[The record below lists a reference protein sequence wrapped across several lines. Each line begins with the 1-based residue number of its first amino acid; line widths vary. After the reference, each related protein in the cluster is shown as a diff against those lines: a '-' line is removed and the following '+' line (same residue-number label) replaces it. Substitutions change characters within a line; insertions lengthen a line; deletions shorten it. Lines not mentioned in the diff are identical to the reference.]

1 MYPAFAKQAT
11 DMVQSNRFPSTPAYP
26 ILQVLQD
33 GKCHDRIRF
42 SKVVLSSI
50 SGFPVVVFAGL
61 GGVGWGGV
69 FDDGEVARHGIL
81 LIGRSGSLDGK
92 LDRREH

>member
-1 MYPAFAKQAT
+1 M
-11 DMVQSNRFPSTPAYP
+11 
-26 ILQVLQD
+26 
-33 GKCHDRIRF
+33 
-42 SKVVLSSI
+42 VLSSI